1 VRIPKGIPNRNTS
14 LVLNYVLLPM
24 LLPLTP
30 GTLDRSSDFFF
41 FFFFN
46 PQELTGPILLSSR
59 LPERK
64 RHSEICVKAAEPL
77 TRLPPGDHPR

>member
-1 VRIPKGIPNRNTS
+1 MRIPKGIPNRNTS

-41 FFFFN
+41 FFFFQ
-46 PQELTGPILLSSR
+46 PSR
-59 LPERK
+59 VDWAYTTVLP
-64 RHSEICVKAAEPL
+64 V
-77 TRLPPGDHPR
+77 TREEKTQRNMR

>member
-1 VRIPKGIPNRNTS
+1 MRIPKGIPNRNTS

-41 FFFFN
+41 FFFST
-46 PQELTGPILLSSR
+46 LKS
-59 LPERK
+59 
-64 RHSEICVKAAEPL
+64 
-77 TRLPPGDHPR
+77 